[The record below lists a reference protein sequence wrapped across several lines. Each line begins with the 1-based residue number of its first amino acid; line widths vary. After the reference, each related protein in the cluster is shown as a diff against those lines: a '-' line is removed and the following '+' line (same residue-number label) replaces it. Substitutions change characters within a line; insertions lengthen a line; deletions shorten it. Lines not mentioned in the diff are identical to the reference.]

1 MSKVKFGRME
11 PMGAR
16 EDGGAMLV
24 YIDGQLAAQ
33 IVKEMGSGCLM
44 QKEWSVTA
52 YDVTFYEPHGDDATD
67 RTFWV
72 AQLPIVRNGDSLKG
86 LSARGYPN
94 ARAAL
99 KAAKDYIRAVCK

>member
-16 EDGGAMLV
+16 EDGGAMLAYV
-24 YIDGQLAAQ
+24 DDNVAAQ
-33 IVKEMGSGCLM
+33 ILKQMGSGCLM
-44 QKEWSVTA
+44 QKEWSVTS
-52 YDVTFYEPHGDDATD
+52 YDVTFYEPHGDDTSE

-72 AQLPIVRNGDSLKG
+72 AQIPIVRNGDSLRG
-86 LSARGYPN
+86 INARGYPT

-99 KAAKDYIRAVCK
+99 KAAKDYVRAVCK